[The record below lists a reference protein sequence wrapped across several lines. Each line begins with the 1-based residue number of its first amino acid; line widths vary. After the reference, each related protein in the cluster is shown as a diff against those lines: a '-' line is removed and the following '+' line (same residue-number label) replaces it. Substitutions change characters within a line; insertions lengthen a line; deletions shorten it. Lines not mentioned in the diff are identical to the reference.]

1 MSKNKNQY
9 KYDAE
14 NGKEYFSRNEGVTWE
29 PYSSSDTGWQKLV
42 KKFTKLLS
50 GYTDTAATNLIKDQ
64 VIKTMESTVN
74 MLLECL
80 QPLQRIL
87 VKEIKIV
94 DVDDLDYDEK
104 IFEIQEWLYDILE
117 YAQEELDDYELARDE
132 RLSFFL
138 QGHDDNS

>member
-42 KKFTKLLS
+42 KKFTKLFS
-50 GYTDTAATNLIKDQ
+50 GYTDTAATNLTKDQ